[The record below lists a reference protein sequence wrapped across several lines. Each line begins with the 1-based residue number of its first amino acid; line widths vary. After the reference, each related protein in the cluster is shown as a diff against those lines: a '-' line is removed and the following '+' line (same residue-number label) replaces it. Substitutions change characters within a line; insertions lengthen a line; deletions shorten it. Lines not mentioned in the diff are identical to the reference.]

1 MESQSKTLETI
12 IHNGYHRA
20 AESFSAMIGHPVTIE
35 NRAVDIQKNPPQPN
49 TSVHKNEPVTLAITR
64 VIGGLRGES
73 YLLLTP
79 DEESVICAMSRNAFG
94 GASIANQLI
103 VKEIDNILSAAVI
116 TEFSNVL
123 NLRMYG
129 DVPEL
134 YQTVNHDQLIELMNS
149 TQREGDYY
157 VRANAN
163 FKFEGHVSIS
173 PDFIWKF
180 EQKLLLLLEKASFKA
195 VL

>member
-1 MESQSKTLETI
+1 MESQSKALEVI

-20 AESFSAMIGHPVTIE
+20 AQSFSAMIGHPVGIE
-35 NRAVDIQKNPPQPN
+35 NREVDIQKNPPSLDAPLRN
-49 TSVHKNEPVTLAITR
+49 GNVTLLITR
-64 VIGGLRGES
+64 IIGGLRGES

-79 DEESVICAMSRNAFG
+79 EETSIICTMSKSAFG
-94 GASIANQLI
+94 GASIANNLI

-134 YQTVNHDQLIELMNS
+134 HESVSPDQLANLINS

-157 VRANAN
+157 VQANAN
-163 FKFEGHVSIS
+163 LKFEGHVSVS
-173 PDFIWKF
+173 PVFIWKF
-180 EQKLLLLLEKASFKA
+180 EEKLLSLLKHASSKA

>member
-1 MESQSKTLETI
+1 MLELI

-20 AESFSAMIGHPVTIE
+20 AQSFSAMIGHPVTIE
-35 NRAVDIQKNPPQPN
+35 NREVDIQKNPPRLDAPPSTGN
-49 TSVHKNEPVTLAITR
+49 VTLLITR
-64 VIGGLRGES
+64 IIGGLRGES

-79 DEESVICAMSRNAFG
+79 EEESIICSMSRSAFG
-94 GASIANQLI
+94 GASIANNLI

-134 YQTVNHDQLIELMNS
+134 HESVGPDQLAGLINS

-157 VRANAN
+157 VQANAN
-163 FKFEGHVSIS
+163 LKFEGHVSVS
-173 PDFIWKF
+173 PVFIWKF
-180 EQKLLLLLEKASFKA
+180 EEKLLSLLKQASSKA